1 MVPTSPRQFWKEH
14 EAEFPTLARMARD
27 IFSIPATGAGVERL
41 FSSARDVCH
50 YRRGRLNSSTIQD
63 LMMYKCTTKF
73 EMEDEQLAFIRTLP
87 ICEEGELD
95 EPSKEIEGFELIS
108 DTEEDEVDEVDKE
121 VSGLSSIQAGKRP
134 TRVLSDVDESD
145 DDLVSLMPESQIR
158 TSGRV
163 RKRPRVLDDYE
174 AM

>member
-1 MVPTSPRQFWKEH
+1 
-14 EAEFPTLARMARD
+14 MARD

-41 FSSARDVCH
+41 FNSARDVCH
-50 YRRGRLNSSTIQD
+50 YRRGRLNISTIQD
-63 LMMYKCTTKF
+63 LMMYKCTTRF

-108 DTEEDEVDEVDKE
+108 DTEVDEE
-121 VSGLSSIQAGKRP
+121 VSGLPSIQAGKRP

>member
-1 MVPTSPRQFWKEH
+1 
-14 EAEFPTLARMARD
+14 
-27 IFSIPATGAGVERL
+27 
-41 FSSARDVCH
+41 
-50 YRRGRLNSSTIQD
+50 
-63 LMMYKCTTKF
+63 
-73 EMEDEQLAFIRTLP
+73 MEDEQLAFIRTLP

-108 DTEEDEVDEVDKE
+108 DTEVDEE
-121 VSGLSSIQAGKRP
+121 VSGLPSIQAGKRP